1 MGILYCPE
9 TITATINNEAESIV
23 SDITEPK
30 IAPVKNVIEY

>member
-1 MGILYCPE
+1 MGILCYPE

-30 IAPVKNVIEY
+30 IAHVKNVIEY